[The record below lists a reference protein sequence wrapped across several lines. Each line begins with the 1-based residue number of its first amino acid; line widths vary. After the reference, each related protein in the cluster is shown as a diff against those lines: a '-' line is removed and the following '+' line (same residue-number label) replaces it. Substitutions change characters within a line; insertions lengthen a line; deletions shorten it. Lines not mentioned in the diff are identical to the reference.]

1 MSVSTGF
8 KDLVVEVA
16 GSDFQVHRSVFT
28 SEEILARERDAI
40 FGKCWLYVGHLS
52 EIPHNGDYVTRTIA
66 GEPIILSRDRAGAVH
81 VFYNSCRHRG
91 ALVCRDETGNATN
104 FRCFYHMWTYRD
116 SGELVGV
123 ADKVSFPPSL
133 ELTKNGL
140 LSPRFEVYRDF
151 VFLTFSDTAPSLLDY
166 LGEVRSYLDLIVDQS
181 PTGEMEVMH
190 GSHLYSQ
197 GGNWKLIV
205 ENSIDGYHAL
215 RVHETYLQY
224 MVHQGYDFRG
234 GLQGVG
240 RALGNGHAVMEFAA
254 PNGRSAAK
262 WTEPMS
268 PELRERIEAIEA
280 ATIDKHGADNARRIT
295 QMSKNI
301 LVYPNLVIIDAA
313 SLQVRIL
320 DPVSPNYT
328 EASAWGLAP
337 VGEDPD
343 LRHHRITGYLEFL
356 GPGGLATPDDNEAI
370 EACQIGYGRL
380 HGAQWSIVSKGIT
393 KEEPTMIDEEQIR
406 GFWRQWQRDMG
417 DSDEP
422 ARGGVR

>member
-1 MSVSTGF
+1 MTVPTDF
-8 KDLVVEVA
+8 KDLVVEVP
-16 GSDFQVHRSVFT
+16 GSDFRVHRSVFT
-28 SEEILARERDAI
+28 SEQILLRERDTI
-40 FGKCWLYVGHLS
+40 FNACWLYVGHLS
-52 EIPHNGDYVTRTIA
+52 EIPHNGDFVTRSIV
-66 GEPIILSRDRAGAVH
+66 GEPVILSRDRDGDVH
-81 VFYNSCRHRG
+81 VFYNACRHRG
-91 ALVCRDETGNATN
+91 ALVCRDQVGNATQ

-123 ADKVSFPPSL
+123 MDKASFPPSL
-133 ELTKNGL
+133 DLAASGL
-140 LSPRFEVYRDF
+140 QSPRFDIYRDF
-151 VFLTFSDTAPSLLDY
+151 VFLTFSDTAPPLLDY
-166 LGEVRSYLDLIVDQS
+166 LGEVRTYLDLIIDQS
-181 PTGEMEVMH
+181 PTGEMEVVR

-224 MVHQGYDFRG
+224 MVNQGYDFRG

-240 RALGNGHAVMEFAA
+240 RALANGHAVLEFSA

-262 WTEPMS
+262 WAEPMG
-268 PELRERIEAIEA
+268 PQLRERIESIEDRLVA
-280 ATIDKHGADNARRIT
+280 KHGAETGRRIT

-301 LVYPNLVIIDAA
+301 FVYPNLIIIDAA
-313 SLQVRIL
+313 SLQVRVL
-320 DPVSPNYT
+320 DPITPAYT

-343 LRHHRITGYLEFL
+343 LRQHRITGYLEFL

-370 EACQIGYGRL
+370 EACQVGYGSL

-393 KEEPTMIDEEQIR
+393 KDIPTMIDEEQIR
-406 GFWRQWQRDMG
+406 GFWRRWQHDIT
-417 DSDEP
+417 
-422 ARGGVR
+422 GVDQPVGTGPR

>member
-8 KDLVVEVA
+8 KDLVVEVS

-28 SEEILARERDAI
+28 SEEILAREREAI
-40 FGKCWLYVGHLS
+40 FGKCWLYAGHLS
-52 EIPHNGDYVTRTIA
+52 EIPHNGDYLTRTIG
-66 GEPIILSRDRAGAVH
+66 GEPLILSRDRTGAVH

-91 ALVCRDETGNATN
+91 ALVCRDEAGNATN
-104 FRCFYHMWTYRD
+104 FSCFYHMWTYRD

-123 ADKVSFPPSL
+123 MDKASFPPSL
-133 ELTKNGL
+133 DLAANGL
-140 LSPRFEVYRDF
+140 LSPRFDIYRDF
-151 VFLTFSDTAPSLLDY
+151 VFLTFSDTAPPLMNY
-166 LGEVRSYLDLIVDQS
+166 LGEARTYLDLIIDQS
-181 PTGEMEVMH
+181 PTGEMEIVA

-224 MVHQGYDFRG
+224 MASQGYDFRG
-234 GLQGVG
+234 GLQGEG
-240 RALGNGHAVMEFAA
+240 RSLGNGHAAMEYSA

-262 WTEPMS
+262 WAEPMGAQ
-268 PELRERIEAIEA
+268 LREPIESVEA
-280 ATIDKHGADNARRIT
+280 SLVAKHGAETARRIT

-301 LVYPNLVIIDAA
+301 FVYPNLIIIDAA

-320 DPVSPNYT
+320 DPITPSYT

-343 LRHHRITGYLEFL
+343 LRQHRIRGYLEFL

-370 EACQIGYGRL
+370 EACQVGYGRL

-393 KEEPTMIDEEQIR
+393 KDTPTTIDEEQIR
-406 GFWRQWQRDMG
+406 GFWRQWQHDIAAVDQPVG
-417 DSDEP
+417 AGP
-422 ARGGVR
+422 Q